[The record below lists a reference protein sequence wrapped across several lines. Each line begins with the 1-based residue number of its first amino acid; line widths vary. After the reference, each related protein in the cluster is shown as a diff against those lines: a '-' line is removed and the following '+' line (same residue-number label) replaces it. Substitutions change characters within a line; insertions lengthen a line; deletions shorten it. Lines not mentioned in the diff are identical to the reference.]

1 METTNGVKKE
11 KQTLDLKTKALD
23 IFSKYSMVIILI
35 GTIIIIRNGLMQL
48 W

>member
-35 GTIIIIRNGLMQL
+35 GLLIASQLMSDGIF
-48 W
+48 